1 MEFGI
6 YVPAEA
12 EPIALVLEIIR
23 EGAKELS
30 YLNRFCRN
38 PQTKVLPPLLFRD
51 VGRDVNGRK
60 WCIIV
65 KPRRIM
71 H

>member
-6 YVPAEA
+6 YVPAEV

-23 EGAKELS
+23 EGDKELS

-38 PQTKVLPPLLFRD
+38 PQTKVLPPVLFPGTRDETVMVGSGILL
-51 VGRDVNGRK
+51 
-60 WCIIV
+60 
-65 KPRRIM
+65 
-71 H
+71 